1 MLVTG
6 AAGFVGSHL
15 VDLLGDEGLTVDGW
29 HRPGTEPNR
38 QHAQSS
44 LVRWLPVDLLNARA
58 VSKTVEE
65 SQPDVIFHCA
75 GAAHVGSSWEQ
86 TANTLATNVRGTHIL
101 LEAVRRSQPKTR
113 VVIPGSALV
122 YRPSS
127 LALTEGDPLGPSSP
141 YAVSKLA
148 QEQLGIRLAEESGCA
163 TILTRSFNHHGPRQ
177 SPSFA
182 ASGFARWIARI
193 EKGQVEPIIHA
204 GNLDAVRDLTDVRDV
219 VRAYRMLAKHGVSG
233 RIYNVCSGHAYSIR
247 EVLDKII
254 ALAKVEVRVQ
264 VNSSKFRP
272 NDTPILL
279 GDSKRIRSE
288 LDWTP
293 QISLN
298 QTLSDLLDYW
308 RQSCDR
314 E

>member
-1 MLVTG
+1 M
-6 AAGFVGSHL
+6 
-15 VDLLGDEGLTVDGW
+15 
-29 HRPGTEPNR
+29 
-38 QHAQSS
+38 
-44 LVRWLPVDLLNARA
+44 
-58 VSKTVEE
+58 
-65 SQPDVIFHCA
+65 
-75 GAAHVGSSWEQ
+75 
-86 TANTLATNVRGTHIL
+86 
-101 LEAVRRSQPKTR
+101 
-113 VVIPGSALV
+113 
-122 YRPSS
+122 
-127 LALTEGDPLGPSSP
+127 
-141 YAVSKLA
+141 
-148 QEQLGIRLAEESGCA
+148 
-163 TILTRSFNHHGPRQ
+163 
-177 SPSFA
+177 
-182 ASGFARWIARI
+182 
-193 EKGQVEPIIHA
+193 
-204 GNLDAVRDLTDVRDV
+204 RDLTDVRDV

-308 RQSCDR
+308 RHACDR